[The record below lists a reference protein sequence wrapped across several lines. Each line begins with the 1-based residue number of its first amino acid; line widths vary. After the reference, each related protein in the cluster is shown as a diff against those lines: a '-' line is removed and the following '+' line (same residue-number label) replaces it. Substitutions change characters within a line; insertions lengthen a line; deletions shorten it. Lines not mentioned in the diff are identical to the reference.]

1 MKDNSNIEF
10 VLGLLNSKVFS
21 YVQKIV
27 NPTINIQVKDIR
39 VMPFVKKN
47 ENEIT
52 GLAEECSF
60 LSKEDWDSFETSGLA
75 NVKNAL
81 RS

>member
-1 MKDNSNIEF
+1 
-10 VLGLLNSKVFS
+10 
-21 YVQKIV
+21 
-27 NPTINIQVKDIR
+27 
-39 VMPFVKKN
+39 MPFVKKN

-60 LSKEDWDSFETSGLA
+60 LSKEDWDSFETSWDFTRHPFIKAITKYPNMMDIGNIYLAECYDIWLA